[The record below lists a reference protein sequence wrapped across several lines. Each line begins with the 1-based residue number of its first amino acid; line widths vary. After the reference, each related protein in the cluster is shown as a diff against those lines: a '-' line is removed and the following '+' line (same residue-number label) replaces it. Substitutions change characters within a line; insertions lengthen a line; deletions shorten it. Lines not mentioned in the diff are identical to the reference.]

1 MESSQYSGPAVV
13 QATLKV
19 LGGKW
24 KLLILWHLKDQPKR
38 YNELNRLI
46 PEVSEK
52 MLIQQLRELEADGII
67 GRTTVAEVPLKVE
80 YAFTQYGKTLEPV
93 IETLCEWGQQHLE
106 RISAEKSAPS

>member
-1 MESSQYSGPAVV
+1 MGSSQYNGPTVV

-38 YNELNRLI
+38 YNELKRLI

-52 MLIQQLRELEADGII
+52 MLIQQLRELEVDGVI
-67 GRTTVAEVPLKVE
+67 GRTTLTEVPLKVE
-80 YAFTQYGKTLEPV
+80 YAFTQYGETLKPV

-106 RISAEKSAPS
+106 RSHTGQPNPS